1 MPQDLHKHH
10 LFMDADWGRW
20 CMLQIAAQLKRLLHL
35 LSEANTT
42 VPFSQRVKHS
52 GSKKASKKAKKDQSK
67 PVALTGDRGKFE
79 AQKAKKGGMRSK
91 SALEQP
97 AAPKR
102 IKNKDKYKKK
112 GNKDKRNGK
121 PQASQA
127 AMH

>member
-1 MPQDLHKHH
+1 
-10 LFMDADWGRW
+10 
-20 CMLQIAAQLKRLLHL
+20 MLQIAAQLKRLLHL

-52 GSKKASKKAKKDQSK
+52 GSKKANKKAKKDQAK
-67 PVALTGDRGKFE
+67 PVKLTGGSGK

>member
-1 MPQDLHKHH
+1 M
-10 LFMDADWGRW
+10 
-20 CMLQIAAQLKRLLHL
+20 
-35 LSEANTT
+35 
-42 VPFSQRVKHS
+42 PFSQRVKLS
-52 GSKKASKKAKKDQSK
+52 GSKKASKKAKKDQAK
-67 PVALTGDRGKFE
+67 PVALTGDRGK
-79 AQKAKKGGMRSK
+79 AQKAQKGGMRPK

-121 PQASQA
+121 QQASQA